1 MLSVSNVV
9 KRIKRIIATTGHSGA
24 DIIPDFR
31 HGSAQNPVISVKRLC
46 SQSAQNPFRNLATTN
61 MWTEM
66 RGAARCQS
74 PEIRALCPALIY
86 PRTPGCFR
94 KLNNG
99 TPSQKCYWQ
108 GVVLFTPVLRMGV
121 NDKIGLRRAKLR
133 FTFRRCPVGAGHDE
147 GRGTEPGM
155 TGRDSHM
162 PFGRR
167 RRPCLRERE
176 GPIAGAKHR
185 VWEG

>member
-99 TPSQKCYWQ
+99 TPCQKCFWKV
-108 GVVLFTPVLRMGV
+108 VVLFTPFHGTGV
-121 NDKIGLRRAKLR
+121 NDKIGPRRAKLQ
-133 FTFRRCPVGAGHDE
+133 FKFRKRAQRLLGQ
-147 GRGTEPGM
+147 
-155 TGRDSHM
+155 DSHM

-176 GPIAGAKHR
+176 RPIAGAKHR

>member
-1 MLSVSNVV
+1 M
-9 KRIKRIIATTGHSGA
+9 KREIAITGYSRA

-31 HGSAQNPVISVKRLC
+31 QGSAQNPVITVKRLC

-74 PEIRALCPALIY
+74 PEIRALCPSLIY

-99 TPSQKCYWQ
+99 TPSQKRFWK
-108 GVVLFTPVLRMGV
+108 GVVLFTPVRRRGV
-121 NDKIGLRRAKLR
+121 NDKIGLWRPKLR
-133 FTFRRCPVGAGHDE
+133 FKFQRCPVGAGQDE
-147 GRGTEPGM
+147 DGPGVTLNCGLSFGKGPNAFWGRTAICPSGGVDARVFVNGRGP
-155 TGRDSHM
+155 
-162 PFGRR
+162 
-167 RRPCLRERE
+167 
-176 GPIAGAKHR
+176 
-185 VWEG
+185 

>member
-24 DIIPDFR
+24 DIIPVFR

-46 SQSAQNPFRNLATTN
+46 SQSAPNPFRNLATTN

-66 RGAARCQS
+66 HGAARCQS

-99 TPSQKCYWQ
+99 TPSQKCFWK

-121 NDKIGLRRAKLR
+121 NDKIGPRRAKLQFKSR
-133 FTFRRCPVGAGHDE
+133 KRAQRLLGQ
-147 GRGTEPGM
+147 
-155 TGRDSHM
+155 DSFM

-176 GPIAGAKHR
+176 RPIAGAKHR